1 MSVEEKLGTTMVMEL
16 IEDELEERKTS
27 YDRRQK
33 ESEDSMKEV
42 TESERRQNTDRRTVS
57 S

>member
-33 ESEDSMKEV
+33 ECEDSMKEV
-42 TESERRQNTDRRTVS
+42 TESERRQNTDRRTVNS
-57 S
+57 

>member
-33 ESEDSMKEV
+33 ECKDSMKEV
-42 TESERRQNTDRRTVS
+42 TESERRQNTDRRTVNA
-57 S
+57 